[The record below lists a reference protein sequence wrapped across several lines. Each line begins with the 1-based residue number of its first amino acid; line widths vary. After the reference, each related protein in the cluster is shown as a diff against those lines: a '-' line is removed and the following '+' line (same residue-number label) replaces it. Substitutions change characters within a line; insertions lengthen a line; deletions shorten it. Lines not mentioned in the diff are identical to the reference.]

1 MAFVDDY
8 SAWVIGPSAEENTRA
23 IQNEVIPILEKW
35 ERTSG
40 AQFEA
45 AKTSFIHLTRYKA
58 AGRDSAT
65 PLQFKEKEIPPTD
78 KVKILGIVLDKEVR
92 FKTHLADKAGKA
104 TKVALALRR
113 LKGLQP
119 RAVKQL
125 ARSAVLPVAD
135 YASPIW
141 YPIATNDMKQL
152 LQQAQRV
159 MAQAIIKGFR
169 TVAVSIAEV
178 EAGLLPLEQR
188 LQNQA
193 IAFWLSIHKLDQSHP
208 HWMIKRQ
215 RRCTKHRSPLMRIA
229 EMCKE
234 IGVNEVLEVKA
245 YACPPW
251 VARPEVT
258 ILKDEEQA
266 RTVTE
271 NYKPGQVDLYVDA
284 SVRKGRAGI
293 GIYAMPSQARIS
305 KVVANSE

>member
-1 MAFVDDY
+1 M
-8 SAWVIGPSAEENTRA
+8 
-23 IQNEVIPILEKW
+23 LEKW
-35 ERTSG
+35 KKTSG

-58 AGRDSAT
+58 AGRDSST
-65 PLQFKEKEIPPTD
+65 PLQFKGKEIPPTD
-78 KVKILGIVLDKEVR
+78 KVKILRVTLDKEVQ
-92 FKTHLADKAGKA
+92 FKVHLADKAGKA
-104 TKVALALRR
+104 TKAALALCR

-119 RAVKQL
+119 KAVKQL

-141 YPIATNDMKQL
+141 YPIATGDMKQL
-152 LQQAQRV
+152 LLQAQRV
-159 MAQAIIKGFR
+159 TAQAIIRGFC
-169 TVAVSIAEV
+169 TVALSIAEL

-188 LQNQA
+188 LQDQA

-234 IGVNEVLEVKA
+234 IQVDEVLEVKA

-251 VARPEVT
+251 VARPEV
-258 ILKDEEQA
+258 IIAKDEEQA
-266 RTVTE
+266 QTIIKD
-271 NYKPGQVDLYVDA
+271 YKPGQVDLYVDA
-284 SVRKGRAGI
+284 SIQKGRAGI
-293 GIYAMPSQARIS
+293 GVYAMPTKERIS
-305 KVVANSE
+305 KIVASSEQADAHVAELIAISEAANWP